1 MTREPDPGEEAASE
15 GAADDAGDGDEAG
28 HPAGAPPA
36 DAGDEPLPA
45 PVAVAGLRA
54 HVPDPEAALEA
65 VGRVRRDLADA
76 APEALRS
83 ERGALIQVAD
93 ARAVCGA
100 DHLRGAARRA
110 VAARQAGTGVA
121 DDPALDVLLYAAGVR
136 QIQEALAVL
145 GLPEGAEAVA
155 VVAVHPDPEAA
166 VEAVADALDGDRDDT
181 VLDPSEEALERLGV
195 PEAQRR
201 AVDPGRWTDLAL
213 EHGALLEVDK

>member
-1 MTREPDPGEEAASE
+1 MTPDPGTGGNPGERPET
-15 GAADDAGDGDEAG
+15 DADEARDE
-28 HPAGAPPA
+28 HEAG
-36 DAGDEPLPA
+36 GDEPLPA

-54 HVPDPEAALEA
+54 DVPDPEAALEA
-65 VGRVRRDLADA
+65 VGRVRRARADE
-76 APEALRS
+76 APKVLRS

-110 VAARQAGTGVA
+110 VAARQAGGGIA

-145 GLPEGAEAVA
+145 GLPGGAEAVA
-155 VVAVHPDPEAA
+155 VVAVHPDPGAV
-166 VEAVADALDGDRDDT
+166 VEAVADALDGERDDA